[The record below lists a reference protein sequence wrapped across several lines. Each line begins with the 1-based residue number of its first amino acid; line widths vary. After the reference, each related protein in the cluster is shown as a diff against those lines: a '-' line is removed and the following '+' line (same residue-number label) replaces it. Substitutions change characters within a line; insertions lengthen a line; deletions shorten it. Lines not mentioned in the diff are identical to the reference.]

1 MDAAEEEYFN
11 TSDEEDNAPTPKD
24 SPIKGANGSGSPVPK
39 PLVDY
44 ADDDPMDTAD
54 ESKPEEKG
62 GTATP
67 TKPALEGASSASP
80 TTSPTTLS
88 PTSQKSDSDVLSGAP
103 TPERLSEKRRR
114 EEEDDD
120 ELGKLR
126 NKRRSPTCGSG
137 SVNALTKK
145 RSSGPGGSPPTKK
158 IAINLAVKTSTGSS
172 DGGGGGGDVAGGG
185 GGEADDEK

>member
-44 ADDDPMDTAD
+44 ADDDLMDTAD
-54 ESKPEEKG
+54 ESKSGEKG
-62 GTATP
+62 GAAAP
-67 TKPALEGASSASP
+67 TKSALEGASSASP
-80 TTSPTTLS
+80 MTSPTT
-88 PTSQKSDSDVLSGAP
+88 PTSQKPDSDVLSGAP

-126 NKRRSPTCGSG
+126 NKRRSPTGGSG

-158 IAINLAVKTSTGSS
+158 IAINLAVKTSTGGS
-172 DGGGGGGDVAGGG
+172 DGGCGGGGGDVTGDGS
-185 GGEADDEK
+185 EADDEK